1 MGSRV
6 FEDDIGLPVAWRLF
20 GTGPAMVDAFAR
32 GELDVGYMGLP
43 PALIGISKGVP
54 ICCVAGGHV
63 EGTLIIAQNQY
74 SSIEDLSDD
83 INATMAQFSGK
94 TVGVPSIGSI
104 HDVILDDL
112 LAKAS
117 LKEEVA
123 VRNYSQAEYI
133 AVDLMNGA
141 IDAGVGTPALA
152 AFSASLLDTRTI
164 VPPDKLWPNNP
175 SYGIFFRKEVLE
187 ENPSV
192 VSTFL
197 EHHKRATELIRLHP
211 VEAAIQIAAS
221 FKIVDAQHVY
231 SILRM
236 SPKYCVALSRE
247 YIDATM
253 AFSRTLSERGYIKRN
268 LAVKDIFV
276 TEFIDAIHPE
286 PHHYKRPRIYDELP
300 ATLP

>member
-1 MGSRV
+1 MGSTA
-6 FEDDIGLPVAWRLF
+6 FEDDIGHPVSWRLF
-20 GTGPAMVDAFAR
+20 GTGPAMVEAFAR

-63 EGTLIIAQNQY
+63 EGSLIIAQNQY
-74 SSIEDLSDD
+74 LPMEDLGDD

-94 TVGVPSIGSI
+94 TVGVPSKGSI

-117 LKEEVA
+117 LKDV
-123 VRNYSQAEYI
+123 VTVKNYPQAEYI

-152 AFSASLLDTRTI
+152 AFSASLLDTLTI
-164 VPPDKLWPNNP
+164 VPPDRLWPNNP
-175 SYGIFFRKEVLE
+175 SYGIFFRREILK
-187 ENPSV
+187 ENPSI

-197 EHHKRATELIRLHP
+197 EHHKRATEFIRLHP
-211 VEAAIQIAAS
+211 VEAASQITAS
-221 FKIVDAQHVY
+221 FKIVDAPHVY

-236 SPKYCVALSRE
+236 SPKYCVALSQE
-247 YIDATM
+247 YIGATM
-253 AFSRTLSERGYIKRN
+253 AFSSILRERGYIKKK
-268 LAVKDIFV
+268 LTIKDVFV

-300 ATLP
+300 ATIA